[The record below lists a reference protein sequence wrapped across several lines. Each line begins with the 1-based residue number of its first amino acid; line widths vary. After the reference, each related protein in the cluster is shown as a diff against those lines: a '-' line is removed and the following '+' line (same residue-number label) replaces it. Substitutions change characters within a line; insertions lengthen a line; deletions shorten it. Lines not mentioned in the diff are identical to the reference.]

1 MPTTSAGLLPYRR
14 LPDAGFE
21 VLLGHMGG
29 PFWARKDA
37 GAWSLL
43 KGELDPGEDPHAA
56 ALREASEELGT
67 ELPPSPVPDIEL
79 GEVRQRAG
87 KKVLAWAREW
97 PQAGPD
103 LEQIT
108 SNTVEI
114 EWPPRSGRRIEI
126 PEIDRVAW
134 FPPDEARRLVVS
146 AQAAFVDRLEE
157 ALETRSA
164 P

>member
-1 MPTTSAGLLPYRR
+1 MPATSAGLLPYRR
-14 LPDAGFE
+14 PPDAGLE

-29 PFWARKDA
+29 PFWARKEA

-56 ALREASEELGT
+56 ALREAGEELG
-67 ELPPSPVPDIEL
+67 LPVPPSSVPDLEL

-97 PQAGPD
+97 PWPGPD
-103 LEQIT
+103 LERIT

-114 EWPPRSGRRIEI
+114 EWPPRSGHRLEV

-134 FPPDEARRLVVS
+134 FRPDEARRLVVS

-157 ALETRSA
+157 ALATR
-164 P
+164 